1 MCIMATNNHHLVTSP
16 QHPRLVFMADV
27 IQLTINGEPRQ
38 IMSGQTIA
46 DLLAEMGLKP
56 QQVAVEVNLD
66 LVPRESHADHQ
77 LADGDAVEVVT
88 LVGGG

>member
-1 MCIMATNNHHLVTSP
+1 
-16 QHPRLVFMADV
+16 
-27 IQLTINGEPRQ
+27 
-38 IMSGQTIA
+38 MSGQTIA